1 MTKTTTKWKHDRVFE
16 SRMVHA
22 NNPSPIII
30 DGDRKLGPGPKSLLL
45 SGVAGCSGIDV
56 LDILDKMRVVYSD
69 FSMDVEAEQ
78 TDEHPKV
85 FKDITITYHIRTDA
99 DNEEKVRKA
108 IELSLDKYCGVSAML
123 KKNSAINYKLQL
135 IK

>member
-1 MTKTTTKWKHDRVFE
+1 MATGNLDPAT
-16 SRMVHA
+16 
-22 NNPSPIII
+22 
-30 DGDRKLGPGPKSLLL
+30 KSLLL

-85 FKDITITYHIRTDA
+85 FKDITITYSYPDR
-99 DNEEKVRKA
+99 
-108 IELSLDKYCGVSAML
+108 CG
-123 KKNSAINYKLQL
+123 Q
-135 IK
+135 